1 KLYSPLPANIQNNS
15 TFWITKLMSNPL
27 IETVVLT
34 ENNDVSCPPIK
45 GPNFTID
52 VDFVKG
58 QSTNYESLDDLIL
71 SSSIS
76 SSANLI
82 SEYLSSSL
90 INTDGLNI
98 EYYISGSTNYA

>member
-1 KLYSPLPANIQNNS
+1 
-15 TFWITKLMSNPL
+15 MSNPL

-58 QSTNYESLDDLIL
+58 QSTNYESLDNIIL
-71 SSSIS
+71 
-76 SSANLI
+76 
-82 SEYLSSSL
+82 
-90 INTDGLNI
+90 DR
-98 EYYISGSTNYA
+98 